1 MLSRPIRRA
10 AFASAM
16 LALVA
21 ALLLAV
27 APAAAD
33 TQTVTVTQQVTCQGG
48 QTDIGIVVYQAPVDL
63 QFSTAA
69 QSTSA
74 ALLLEAGMRGGCA
87 HDGWKVTLMASDLVA
102 TGIGT
107 INASNVRAVS
117 LRAITRVNG
126 QPQLPLPGTVGNTPL
141 NTPVMVMQALPNTGN
156 GVYLE
161 SIGLALMIPGS
172 SAPGTYSTT
181 LTTTISVGPI

>member
-1 MLSRPIRRA
+1 MFSCPNRRA
-10 AFASAM
+10 AIVTTT

-21 ALLLAV
+21 TLVFAAI
-27 APAAAD
+27 PAAAD
-33 TQTVTVTQQVTCQGG
+33 TQTATITQQVTCQGG
-48 QTDIGIVVYQAPVDL
+48 QTDIGLAVYQAPVDL
-63 QFSTAA
+63 QFSGAA

-74 ALLLEAGMRGGCA
+74 TLLLGAGMRGGCA
-87 HDGWKVTLMASDLVA
+87 HAGWKVTLVASNLVA

-117 LRAITRVNG
+117 LSAITRING
-126 QPQLPLPGTVGNTPL
+126 QPQLPLPGTVSNTPL

-156 GVYLE
+156 GLYLE

-172 SAPGTYSTT
+172 SLPGIYTTT
-181 LTTTISVGPI
+181 LTATVSVGPT